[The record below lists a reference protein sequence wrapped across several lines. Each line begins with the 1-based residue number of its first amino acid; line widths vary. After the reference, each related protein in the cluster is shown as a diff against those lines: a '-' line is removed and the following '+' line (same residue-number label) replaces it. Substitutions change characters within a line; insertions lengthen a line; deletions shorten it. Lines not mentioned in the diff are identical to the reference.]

1 MNRIIFGAGLALLGI
16 GVGYRALFG
25 AVTFPTAGAGCAFRT
40 DVAAFFTG
48 CFIGEVIAD
57 GAPLVFIAMNRRGN
71 CFANSSGG
79 ARTGIPAGN
88 RVASVIA
95 AVTFQ
100 SVDVF
105 HILISVVAVSGL
117 ALFGEGMRGRT
128 NGVVIIVIVVVKQ

>member
-1 MNRIIFGAGLALLGI
+1 MGIIRTI
-16 GVGYRALFG
+16 FG
-25 AVTFPTAGAGCAFRT
+25 AVTFPTTGAGRAFRT

-57 GAPLVFIAMNRRGN
+57 GAPLVFIATNRRGN

-95 AVTFQ
+95 TVTFGAV
-100 SVDVF
+100 SFF
-105 HILISVVAVSGL
+105 HILVGIVAVSGL